1 MSILDTLV
9 SVYARTF
16 AVCRR
21 LAQVSVLWFF
31 LALVG
36 EILRRSGESAAGGAV
51 SVLAL
56 MGMLLHLIAA
66 LSGWYFAHCSLY
78 KPNEKIT
85 LLPTLTQFK
94 FIGVQAL
101 NVILLGAVSGVIV
114 GVLGLF
120 WIHDIGSRTQEE
132 IQNGAQSASFF
143 GMPFVLLIFG
153 RLLLMAPSMVRNQK
167 QSFRV
172 SWKATKGR
180 TLRLFMLQLG
190 CLIPTGG
197 AESIAA
203 LLRAFD
209 APLIVPAVI
218 SVIGVFL
225 SLWLYNRLAEDEY
238 ARFTGRAGS
247 CASSR
252 SPCSPSQSRR

>member
-16 AVCRR
+16 AGFGS
-21 LAQVSVLWFF
+21 LARVSALWFV
-31 LALVG
+31 LAVIG

-78 KPNEKIT
+78 KPKEKTT
-85 LLPTLTQFK
+85 LLPTLTQFR
-94 FIGVQAL
+94 FIGVQTL
-101 NVILLGAVSGVIV
+101 NVIFLGIIGGGIV
-114 GVLGLF
+114 GLLGLF
-120 WIHDIGSRTQEE
+120 WIHDISLQTQEE
-132 IQNGAQSASFF
+132 IQNSAQSASFL
-143 GMPFVLLIFG
+143 GLPFVLLIFG
-153 RLLLMAPSMVRNQK
+153 RLLLMAPLMVRNQK

-197 AESIAA
+197 TEAVAA
-203 LLRAFD
+203 LLRSFA
-209 APLIVPAVI
+209 APLIVPAIV

-225 SLWLYNRLAEDEY
+225 SLWLYTRLAEDEY

-252 SPCSPSQSRR
+252 SPCSPSRSRR